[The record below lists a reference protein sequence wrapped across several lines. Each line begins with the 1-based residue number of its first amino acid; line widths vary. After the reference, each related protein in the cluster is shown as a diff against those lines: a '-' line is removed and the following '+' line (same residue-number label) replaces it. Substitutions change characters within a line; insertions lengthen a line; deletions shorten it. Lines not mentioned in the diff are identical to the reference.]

1 MSETEMDP
9 KAVEEGKGLAW
20 LSYLGILFLVP
31 MFTQRQNPYTMFH
44 VRQGIVL
51 FGVWIVGFIL
61 GILQIILHIIVSMI
75 DIPYASCCVDLSL
88 GLVQVAIYILALVLS
103 IIGIIKSLSGELWK
117 MPILGGIAE
126 KIKL

>member
-1 MSETEMDP
+1 MEMNEIDP

-31 MFTQRQNPYTMFH
+31 MLMYRQNPYVMFH

-51 FGVWIVGFIL
+51 LGLWIVGFVI
-61 GILQIILHIIVSMI
+61 GILQIILHIIVGMI
-75 DIPYASCCVDLSL
+75 DIPYAGCCVDAGL
-88 GLVQVAIYILALVLS
+88 GVVQIAVYIFALVLS
-103 IIGIIKSLSGELWK
+103 IIGIVKSLGGELWK
-117 MPILGGIAE
+117 MPLLGGIAE

>member
-1 MSETEMDP
+1 MSETEMDS

-31 MFTQRQNPYTMFH
+31 LFTQRQNPYTMFH

-51 FGVWIVGFIL
+51 MGVWIVGIIL
-61 GILQIILHIIVSMI
+61 GILQIMLHIIVSMI
-75 DIPYASCCVDLSL
+75 DIPYASCCVDVGL

-103 IIGIIKSLSGELWK
+103 IIGIVKSLSGELWK
-117 MPILGGIAE
+117 MPVLSGIAE

>member
-1 MSETEMDP
+1 MSEIEMDP

-31 MFTQRQNPYTMFH
+31 LFSQRQNPFTMFH

-51 FGVWIVGFIL
+51 MGVWIVGIIL
-61 GILQIILHIIVSMI
+61 GILQIIIHIIVSMI
-75 DIPYASCCVDLSL
+75 DIPYASRCVDV
-88 GLVQVAIYILALVLS
+88 GLVLVPLAIYILALILS
-103 IIGIIKSLSGELWK
+103 IIGIVKSLSGELWK
-117 MPILGGIAE
+117 LPMLSGIAE

>member
-1 MSETEMDP
+1 MSEIEMDP

-31 MFTQRQNPYTMFH
+31 LFSQRQNPFTMFH

-51 FGVWIVGFIL
+51 MGVWIVGIIL
-61 GILQIILHIIVSMI
+61 GILQIIIHIIVSMI
-75 DIPYASCCVDLSL
+75 DIPYASCCVDVGL
-88 GLVQVAIYILALVLS
+88 GLVQLAIYILALILS
-103 IIGIIKSLSGELWK
+103 IIGIVKSLSGELWK
-117 MPILGGIAE
+117 LPMLSGIAE